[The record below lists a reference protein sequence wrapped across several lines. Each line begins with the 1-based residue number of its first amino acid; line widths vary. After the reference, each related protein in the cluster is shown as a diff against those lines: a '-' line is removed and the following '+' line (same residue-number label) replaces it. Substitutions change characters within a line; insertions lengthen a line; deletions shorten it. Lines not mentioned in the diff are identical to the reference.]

1 MPIESLWVQAAWLS
15 GLVYNVR
22 IVMDA
27 GRITD
32 VQAGVDANEGD
43 LVRSGVALPG
53 FVNAHSH
60 AFHRM
65 LRGKTHGGVD
75 SFWAWQHEM
84 YRLAELLTPD
94 IYRELATAVF
104 TEMTLAGITT
114 VGEFH
119 YAHHAPDGTPYD
131 DPNAMGMAIIE
142 AAAAA
147 GVRLTLIDTCYLRGW
162 FDRPVQGVQRR
173 FSDGSVE
180 RWAQRVSGLEE
191 SGTVRHAAGVHSVR
205 AVSPGDIAAIARYAR
220 AHDMPLHAHV
230 SEQPIE
236 NEECLDHT
244 GSTPVGVFAGADA
257 VGTFFTAVHATH
269 LTADDAQ
276 LLGSGGATVCFC
288 PTTERELADGIGPS
302 AELVA
307 AGASIA
313 LGTDSHAVVDML
325 TEMRLVELHERL
337 ATLKRGRHGTR
348 QLLEMGTGS
357 GARSLGWPD
366 TGRIE
371 VGALADITVVSL
383 DTVRTVGDP
392 SGALDAVVFS
402 ATSSDVTDTIVAG
415 EGVVLGGRH
424 VRYGNGVELLRSAQG
439 LVAE

>member
-1 MPIESLWVQAAWLS
+1 MPIKSLWIEAAWLHD
-15 GLVYNVR
+15 LEYNVR

-32 VQAGVDANEGD
+32 VQTGVDAKEED

-53 FVNAHSH
+53 FVNTHSH
-60 AFHRM
+60 AFHRL
-65 LRGKTHGGVD
+65 LRGKTHVGVG
-75 SFWAWQHEM
+75 SFWAWQDEM
-84 YRLAELLTPD
+84 YRLAERLTPD
-94 IYRELATAVF
+94 IYRQIATAVF
-104 TEMTLAGITT
+104 TEMALAGITT

-119 YAHHAPDGTPYD
+119 YVHHTPDGTPYD
-131 DPNAMGMAIIE
+131 DPNAMGVAMME
-142 AAAAA
+142 AAAVA

-162 FDRPVQGVQRR
+162 FDRPVDGVQRR

-180 RWAQRVSGLEE
+180 NWVRRVSGLEE
-191 SGTVRHAAGVHSVR
+191 SATVRHAAGVHSVR
-205 AVSPGDIAAIARYAR
+205 AVAPGDIAAVVRYAR
-220 AHDMPLHAHV
+220 ANGMPVHAHV

-257 VGTFFTAVHATH
+257 IQSYFTAVHATH
-269 LTADDAQ
+269 LTTDDVQ
-276 LLGSGGATVCFC
+276 LLGSGGATVCLC

-337 ATLKRGRHGTR
+337 ATLTRGAHGPR
-348 QLLEMGTGS
+348 QLLDMGTER

-366 TGRIE
+366 AGRIE
-371 VGALADITVVSL
+371 VGALADIAVVSL
-383 DTVRTVGDP
+383 DTVRTVGDV
-392 SGALDAVVFS
+392 SSALNAVVFS
-402 ATSSDVTDTIVAG
+402 ATSSDVTDTIVGG

-424 VRYGNGVELLRSAQG
+424 VRHGNGVGLLRVAQG